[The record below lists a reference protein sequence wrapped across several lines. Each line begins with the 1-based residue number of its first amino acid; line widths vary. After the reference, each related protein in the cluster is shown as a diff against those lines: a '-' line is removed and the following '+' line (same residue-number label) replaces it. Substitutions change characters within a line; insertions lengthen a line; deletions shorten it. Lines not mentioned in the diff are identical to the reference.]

1 MLRITEIFASVQG
14 ETSYSGYPFAFVR
27 LTGCNLRCRYC
38 DTTYAYDAGE
48 EFPLEEVVS
57 RVTAFGLTRACVTGG
72 GAPLLEEAPA
82 LVAAVLERGREKER
96 GILLSPVFGFLAPEK
111 LAGWM
116 VGDGLDARFQL
127 QLHKLVW
134 GPDRGGGG
142 GGGDGGQG
150 ARGGAGGEY
159 LKVPARRRLV
169 VDIGSLTRIG
179 GPALTDAGIDVP
191 KADLARE
198 GIPVTYV
205 PFRNAHLV
213 AIAVSWA
220 EVIGA
225 KNIYIG
231 AVAVDSSGYP
241 DCRPE
246 FFEAMGVPF
255 ERSWSC
261 YREGEK
267 ACGTCDSCALRLRAF
282 AEAGVPDPLPYETRP
297 DYARKFS
304 SCMTL

>member
-1 MLRITEIFASVQG
+1 MT
-14 ETSYSGYPFAFVR
+14 
-27 LTGCNLRCRYC
+27 TG
-38 DTTYAYDAGE
+38 AK
-48 EFPLEEVVS
+48 PL
-57 RVTAFGLTRACVTGG
+57 GI
-72 GAPLLEEAPA
+72 A
-82 LVAAVLERGREKER
+82 LVSGGMDSLVMAEFCTRESELALLHVNYGQRTESRELSCFHAVAE
-96 GILLSPVFGFLAPEK
+96 
-111 LAGWM
+111 
-116 VGDGLDARFQL
+116 
-127 QLHKLVW
+127 H
-134 GPDRGGGG
+134 
-142 GGGDGGQG
+142 
-150 ARGGAGGEY
+150 
-159 LKVPARRRLV
+159 LKVPTRRRLV
-169 VDIGSLTRIG
+169 VDIGYLARIG
-179 GPALTDAGIDVP
+179 GSALTDDRIDVP

-198 GIPVTYV
+198 EIPVTYV

-246 FFEAMGVPF
+246 FFEAMNEAIRRGTREGSGIVVKAPFVHLMKKDIVLMGKSMGVPF

-282 AEAGVPDPLPYETRP
+282 AEAEVPDPLPYETRP
-297 DYARKFS
+297 EYARKS
-304 SCMTL
+304 PS